1 MGHLAA
7 RIVVERLSEKAPTD
21 QRRTGERE
29 HYSEGYVSHSFQVK
43 HAFNESATR
52 LVKSTHSRQIQAGFA
67 ALLSGSGGARE
78 TSDVEK
84 PLSPRPASPIG
95 LVLSGGGARGAFQV
109 GVWSV
114 IREHGIG
121 RDPDVVS
128 GSSAGALN
136 AALIGAGLT
145 PREMLDFWLGLADK
159 PPVVANT
166 EFFRSLQ
173 SGLMKLLAREPIR
186 SLKARGRDL
195 RLGWSSVRRHGI
207 FSSEGR
213 MASFVE
219 YLLTARFDAVS
230 HVLEGITAT
239 SVFDT
244 DPLRERLTKLLGG
257 TSIKRTG
264 VRLAINT
271 VDVRT
276 GGVIR
281 IVNYEPK
288 KRSARAAAHYRYHPE
303 ITVDMVLASSS
314 IPLLFNPVN
323 VGNELL
329 WDGGLLVNTPIAP
342 AVALGAHRIIPVL
355 VTAGGAGT
363 PADVPNFGV
372 AVERLADAFL
382 ENAYVTDRKLLL
394 DRNALVGK
402 KPGDDLRAVELFEAI
417 RPETSR
423 AFNAG
428 SYLYFERNALL
439 SMYDAGRKAAFDW
452 LARGPVVDQDSSI

>member
-1 MGHLAA
+1 MVARLAPNA
-7 RIVVERLSEKAPTD
+7 K
-21 QRRTGERE
+21 
-29 HYSEGYVSHSFQVK
+29 
-43 HAFNESATR
+43 
-52 LVKSTHSRQIQAGFA
+52 
-67 ALLSGSGGARE
+67 
-78 TSDVEK
+78 
-84 PLSPRPASPIG
+84 SPIG

-136 AALIGAGLT
+136 AALIGAGLS

-159 PPVVANT
+159 PPVVAN
-166 EFFRSLQ
+166 EQFFLSFRKS
-173 SGLMKLLAREPIR
+173 LMKLLAHEPVR
-186 SLKARGRDL
+186 SLKSRGRDI
-195 RLGWSSVRRHGI
+195 RLGLSSLRRHGI
-207 FSSEGR
+207 FSLEGR

-230 HVLEGITAT
+230 TLLEGITTT

-244 DPLRERLTKLLGG
+244 DPLKERLTKLLGG
-257 TSIKRTG
+257 PTIKRTQ

-303 ITVDMVLASSS
+303 ISVDMILASSS
-314 IPLLFNPVN
+314 IPLLFNPVR

-363 PADVPNFGV
+363 PHDVPNFGA

-394 DRNALVGK
+394 DRNALVGR

-417 RPETSR
+417 RPASSR
-423 AFNAG
+423 TFNAG

-439 SMYDAGRKAAFDW
+439 SMHEAGRKAAFDW
-452 LARGPVVDQDSSI
+452 LARGPVIDEDSSI